1 MFRFVRRVGCA
12 IILLIAGAA
21 LWHFRDLWWPSV
33 RDRLFDKAPSA
44 VEEVIP

>member
-1 MFRFVRRVGCA
+1 MLGLVRRIGCA
-12 IILLIAGAA
+12 IILLVAGAA

-33 RDRLFDKAPSA
+33 RDRLVDKVPSA